1 MFGGLSNPSDLELMS
16 HRYLLYIDI
25 LGFSDLVAKNKA
37 KIEDL
42 YEVLASLHAHDHDAF
57 KCIIFSD
64 TMLVYN
70 LSFSSQQREA
80 EYYLMFM
87 CEFARD
93 LLHRLTKRGVFFRA
107 VITQGDFQHYEL
119 NSIPCFFGTSLIH
132 AYQSEK
138 KIKAV
143 GLFLQNSLREYCDI
157 FPKRRFNAEFDF
169 VYITQALDE
178 LEGESG
184 GIFPLDAWLIED
196 TDLIWMVTPELLH
209 LVDLYAN
216 AGSSLPEK
224 VKQKYLKSIK
234 FYEMRYPATTTF
246 LKINGFDITKFSPQA
261 NWQQVIDRHPE
272 SMAWAVKTKKAF

>member
-1 MFGGLSNPSDLELMS
+1 MS

-25 LGFSDLVAKNKA
+25 LGFSDLVAKDEA

-70 LSFSSQQREA
+70 LSFSGYQREP

-93 LLHRLTKRGVFFRA
+93 LLHRLTQRGIFFRA
-107 VITQGDFQHYEL
+107 VITQGEFQHYEL

-132 AYQSEK
+132 AYQAEK
-138 KIKAV
+138 RIKAI
-143 GLFLQNSLREYCDI
+143 GLFLQSSLREYCDI

-169 VYITQALDE
+169 VYITQALDD
-178 LEGESG
+178 LERDSG
-184 GIFPLDAWLIED
+184 GQFPLDAWYLEE

-209 LVDLYAN
+209 LIDLYTN
-216 AGSSLPEK
+216 SESSLPEK
-224 VKQKYLKSIK
+224 VKKKYRASIK
-234 FYEMRYPATTTF
+234 FYERRYPAITSF
-246 LKINGFDITKFSPQA
+246 LKDNAFDITRFSPKA
-261 NWQQVIDRHPE
+261 NWQQVINRHPE
-272 SMAWAVKTKKAF
+272 SMTWAVKTKNEF